1 MEMGPRETA
10 AWVEAIN
17 EINQERIEAMR
28 ER

>member
-1 MEMGPRETA
+1 MEPGEIMS
-10 AWVEAIN
+10 WVETLN